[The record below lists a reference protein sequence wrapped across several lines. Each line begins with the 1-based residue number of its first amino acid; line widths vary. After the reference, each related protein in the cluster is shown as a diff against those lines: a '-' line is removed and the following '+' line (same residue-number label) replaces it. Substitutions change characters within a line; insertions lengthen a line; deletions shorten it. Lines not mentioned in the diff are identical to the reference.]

1 MDKLIGKIEQELKT
15 FEEQGI
21 TSGNLGTIGE
31 LADIYKDLLEAEE
44 KKKGRGEYGMRY
56 PREGTRNVYM
66 PIYRGRGDYE
76 YNGRMYGN
84 EYMEDGYGRMNGR
97 GGGTYRHNP
106 MEHLFD
112 KLNRILE
119 HMEEYIDGKDRYHAG
134 AHQGHM
140 AEGLEK
146 TMYAVCTLVE
156 SLMDSAETAE
166 EKEIIRKH
174 IEKIK
179 NI

>member
-1 MDKLIGKIEQELKT
+1 MERLLKKIKEELLQ

-21 TSGNLGTIGE
+21 TSSNLGTIGE
-31 LADIYKDLLEAEE
+31 LADIYKDLAEAEE
-44 KKKGRGEYGMRY
+44 KLNKRGEYGMRY

-66 PIYRGRGDYE
+66 PIYRERGGME
-76 YNGRMYGN
+76 YNGRMYGG
-84 EYMEDGYGRMNGR
+84 YMEPDY
-97 GGGTYRHNP
+97 GTYRHTP

-112 KLNRILE
+112 KMNRILE

-156 SLMDSAETAE
+156 SLMDGAETAE

-179 NI
+179 HI